1 MKPLLLCL
9 CLLPPASS
17 LADEVRLEWMARGFL
32 DKTHYYSPKVTRF
45 LQEKPAQI
53 VKSPEDLFDPR
64 YVLLETG
71 PESDRKLLGLI
82 LDQRSP
88 KEARM
93 WIDANGDGDLTND
106 PEVKWE
112 FGVRRSGP
120 GEIISWHGE
129 STVQI
134 KYPDATLDMGLAF
147 YRNGS
152 SSGPGPLIYRRD
164 YGRYGKVSLGGR
176 ELAVLLSDD
185 STTGEFVPEHS
196 KLGVDLN
203 ADGRI
208 EPRTE
213 LFPFNKPFVVQ
224 GSVYE
229 AANLAP
235 DGSRFDVVP
244 SNKTM
249 AEVQASEQKRTAAT
263 LADRR
268 KAQEAEIGKPAPS
281 FHART
286 IDGKTVRFPED
297 YKGKLVM
304 LDFWAT
310 WCGPC
315 LHELPG
321 LVKVHEEFAP
331 QGFTVLSVSLDH
343 DEDVATLPE
352 FVKARNMN
360 WPQICDGKS
369 RQSDIVRQ
377 YNVNGIPACWLVDGD
392 TGRILATSV
401 DLRGEALR
409 ETVAKA
415 LANLGKSEGK
425 ASAPLASIPPNA
437 KKAEREDLSLN
448 SLADRLQKLAAK
460 EGLMSAQS
468 FMSQIEHPT
477 PARVKLETP
486 LNTPLRGREIAKRA
500 AEAHV
505 RVGWVYQ
512 CTKCSRW
519 HTHMSGGF
527 AIAPDVVVTARHV
540 IKPPAGMRPVH
551 SYPVIMRGEDEI
563 IGIKSVLYADER
575 ADTVVL
581 RVTAQDLKP
590 LALTRDVQVGD
601 DAYCFSDPLDVLGHF
616 SAGMVNR
623 MHAAQ
628 GADDQNNPLLQR
640 MDVSADW
647 ASGSSG
653 SAILD
658 AYGNAIGQVARIR
671 PLLGSTQNSEPATGK
686 AAIPTLM
693 TLNEAIPASVVLS
706 LIEKNDP

>member
-1 MKPLLLCL
+1 MKPLMLCF
-9 CLLPPASS
+9 CLLPMAAAPAE
-17 LADEVRLEWMARGFL
+17 EVRLQWMNAGMYS
-32 DKTHYYSPKVTRF
+32 KVHYQAPVVTKF
-45 LQEKPAQI
+45 LQQQPAQI
-53 VKSPEDLFDPR
+53 VKVPEGLVDPQ

-71 PESDRKLLGLI
+71 PRAQRKLVGLI
-82 LDQRSP
+82 LDQRTP
-88 KEARM
+88 REAHL
-93 WIDANGDGDLTND
+93 WVDANGDGDLTND
-106 PEVKWE
+106 PEAKW
-112 FGVRRSGP
+112 VSAARGP
-120 GEIISWHGE
+120 EGREIISWHGE
-129 STVQI
+129 ASVQI
-134 KYPDATLDMGLAF
+134 TYPDSTQQMGLVF

-152 SSGPGPLIYRRD
+152 SSGPGPLIYHRD
-164 YGRYGKVSLGGR
+164 YGRQGKVSVGGR
-176 ELAVLLSDD
+176 EMDVYLSDD
-185 STTGEFVPEHS
+185 TTTGEFTPERTRLILDMNGDH
-196 KLGVDLN
+196 
-203 ADGRI
+203 RI
-208 EPRTE
+208 DPRAE
-213 LFPFNKPFVVQ
+213 LFQFDRPLVLQ

-229 AANLAP
+229 TKNLSP
-235 DGSRFDVVP
+235 DGSRFELVP
-244 SNKTM
+244 SALSVAQVEEEKKSRAAAQM
-249 AEVQASEQKRTAAT
+249 AG
-263 LADRR
+263 RR
-268 KAQEAEIGKPAPS
+268 KAQEGEIGKPAPS
-281 FHART
+281 FEAKT

-321 LVKVHEEFAP
+321 LVKAHEEFAP

-377 YNVNGIPACWLVDGD
+377 YGVNGIPACWLVDGD

-409 ETVAKA
+409 ETLAKA
-415 LANLGKSEGK
+415 LAAKGFGK
-425 ASAPLASIPPNA
+425 APAPMATIPPNA
-437 KKAEREDLSLN
+437 EKAEREDLASN
-448 SLADRLQKLAAK
+448 SLVDRLQKLAAK
-460 EGLMSAQS
+460 EGLMSAQALQ
-468 FMSQIEHPT
+468 SQLAHPT
-477 PARVKLETP
+477 PARLNLATP

-519 HTHMSGGF
+519 HTRMAGGF
-527 AIAPDVVVTARHV
+527 AITPDVVVTARHV
-540 IKPPAGMRPVH
+540 MAPPPGMSAGH
-551 SYPVIMRGEDEI
+551 GHPVIMRGEDEI
-563 IGIKSVLYADER
+563 ISISSVLYADER

-616 SAGMVNR
+616 STGMVNR
-623 MHAAQ
+623 MHPAR
-628 GADDQNNPLLQR
+628 GADDPNNPLLQR

-653 SAILD
+653 AAILD
-658 AYGNAIGQVARIR
+658 AYGNAIGHVARIR
-671 PLLGSTQNSEPATGK
+671 PLLGTPLASEAGNGK
-686 AAIPTLM
+686 ATIPTLM

-706 LIEKNDP
+706 LIGKDSQ